1 MAKVLITGGSGFIG
15 THLVAALA
23 GRGDEVTC
31 LVRKTS
37 RVEPLREAA
46 ARLVFGDV
54 TEPDSLAPAVAGQD
68 VVYHVAGCLMA
79 VDWREFYRVNQQ
91 GVANVAAACAA
102 QTSPP
107 VLVSVSSLAAAGPAA
122 DGKPRVEADPP
133 APVSHYGRSKLAGER
148 AAAAVADRVP
158 VTIVRPPIVLGQRDR
173 LGVAMFRPIAR
184 FGIHLVPDLSHRRYS
199 VIHADDLAQLL
210 ILAAERGER
219 LPHGQGNGN
228 RAQAGRY
235 FAACEQNPTYGEL
248 GQIIAAALHCRS
260 PWLVPATVPGVWM
273 LGVAGE
279 AVCRICR
286 RPIFMNLDKVRE
298 ITAGSWIC
306 SAEAAQRDLQFA
318 VAAPLSERIC
328 ETAQWY
334 RREGWL

>member
-1 MAKVLITGGSGFIG
+1 M
-15 THLVAALA
+15 
-23 GRGDEVTC
+23 
-31 LVRKTS
+31 
-37 RVEPLREAA
+37 
-46 ARLVFGDV
+46 
-54 TEPDSLAPAVAGQD
+54 
-68 VVYHVAGCLMA
+68 
-79 VDWREFYRVNQQ
+79 NQQ

-184 FGIHLVPDLSHRRYS
+184 FGIHLVPDIRHRRYS
-199 VIHADDLAQLL
+199 VIHADNLAQLL
-210 ILAAERGER
+210 ILAAERAHATAAAEGER
-219 LPHGQGNGN
+219 QP
-228 RAQAGRY
+228 RQAGRY

-279 AVCRICR
+279 AVCRNCR
-286 RPIFMNLDKVRE
+286 RPIFMNLNKVRE

-318 VAAPLSERIC
+318 VATPLSERIC